1 MMTFSF
7 QGAIPVFWN
16 MMLLKLAVDHVSE
29 TGWKDRKFLRGHERE
44 RRPSPL
50 DLVCFTC
57 LLRVK
62 KHQDN

>member
-1 MMTFSF
+1 
-7 QGAIPVFWN
+7 
-16 MMLLKLAVDHVSE
+16 MLLKLAGDHVSK

-62 KHQDN
+62 KQLIKLEMPFRRNACFPK

>member
-1 MMTFSF
+1 
-7 QGAIPVFWN
+7 
-16 MMLLKLAVDHVSE
+16 MLLKLAGDHVSK
-29 TGWKDRKFLRGHERE
+29 TGWKDRKFLRERE

-62 KHQDN
+62 KQLIKLEMLFRHNACFPK